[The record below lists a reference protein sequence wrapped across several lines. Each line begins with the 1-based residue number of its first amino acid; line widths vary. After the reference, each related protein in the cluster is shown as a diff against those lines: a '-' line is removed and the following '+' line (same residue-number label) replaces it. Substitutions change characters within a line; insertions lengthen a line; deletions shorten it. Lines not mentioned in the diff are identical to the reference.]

1 VSSNRLGTDPGGAA
15 LASDHGGV
23 LFRQLRGLYYDT
35 AGYPVP
41 RLLGALQEIA
51 DPTHILYG
59 SDWPF
64 TPEPVVA
71 NLAQK
76 LAETSLLDAAA
87 RSQIYRENALTL
99 FPRFES

>member
-1 VSSNRLGTDPGGAA
+1 VVQLSRPITEEYFFGK
-15 LASDHGGV
+15 
-23 LFRQLRGLYYDT
+23 LRGLYYDT
-35 AGYPVP
+35 AGDPVP
-41 RLLGALQEIA
+41 RLLGALQQIA

-59 SDWPF
+59 SAWPF

-87 RSQIYRENALTL
+87 RSQIYRENALTS
-99 FPRFES
+99 FPRFKS